1 MKQSIKLFNFQGTPV
16 YLSLWFLLLFLIF
29 PMTTTIGIFVS
40 VLLHEMGHAWMA
52 NRKGYNVYSITI
64 DMLSGA
70 AAIDSNMHDR
80 DSISIT
86 ASGPITTLLLSIIS
100 FIGYTIYP
108 IGFLYELS
116 IINVFLFIF
125 NILPIY
131 PMDGGQIVRSYA
143 NLSRNRYQNRR
154 LASWISVVFSALMVI
169 YAISTLS
176 IVLILFGCYFA
187 YISLKEL
194 GYFNN

>member
-1 MKQSIKLFNFQGTPV
+1 MKQSFKLFNFQGTPV
-16 YLSLWFLLLFLIF
+16 YLSFWFFLLFLIF
-29 PMTTTIGIFVS
+29 SVPVTVGIFIS

-52 NRKGYNVYSITI
+52 NRKGYSVYGITI

-86 ASGPITTLLLSIIS
+86 AAGPLTTLMLAIS
-100 FIGYTIYP
+100 SYVLNLFVP
-108 IGFLYELS
+108 NSFLTSLF
-116 IINVFLFIF
+116 IINTYLFIF

-143 NLSRNRYQNRR
+143 NLSKNRYQSRR
-154 LASWISVVFSALMVI
+154 IASIISVIFSVLLVI
-169 YAISTLS
+169 YGLWTWSFILAI
-176 IVLILFGCYFA
+176 FGGYFA
-187 YISLKEL
+187 YLSLKDL
-194 GYFNN
+194 GYFK